1 MTATVT
7 TQETFDSDVSRGQ
20 MDEEVK
26 LRLKAGAIRSAHKKN
41 DDGSWTLTTEW
52 NVIGEQ

>member
-1 MTATVT
+1 MAATVT
-7 TQETFDSDVSRGQ
+7 TQETFDSDVSSGEL
-20 MDEEVK
+20 DEEVR
-26 LRLKAGAIRSAHKKN
+26 LRMKAGAIRSTFAEN